1 MLFSFEGRQASVVH
15 AADPATLYKWFLQL
29 FTRPSFINWLVS
41 KAIKL
46 AIKTILHMDTIH
58 QLRAV
63 IKLTCCYQT
72 ILHGY
77 HPSAYILLSN
87 FTAWIS
93 V

>member
-46 AIKTILHMDTIH
+46 AIKTILH
-58 QLRAV
+58 
-63 IKLTCCYQT
+63 
-72 ILHGY
+72 GY